1 MPDAPILGGKGT
13 VSGPIIGAAIMLAI
27 NEFVVSKLGATELNI
42 VVTGL
47 ILIFVLLFFP
57 DGIVGSLRNKG
68 SLPTFLD
75 WD

>member
-1 MPDAPILGGKGT
+1 
-13 VSGPIIGAAIMLAI
+13 VIGAAIMLAV
-27 NEFVVSKLGATELNI
+27 NEFVVSKLGASELNI

-57 DGIVGSLRNKG
+57 DGIVGTLRNKG
-68 SLPTFLD
+68 VLPTFLD

>member
-1 MPDAPILGGKGT
+1 M
-13 VSGPIIGAAIMLAI
+13 IGAAIMLAV

-57 DGIVGSLRNKG
+57 DGIVGILTKQGYFTNFPG
-68 SLPTFLD
+68 LGLD
-75 WD
+75 YRKSIEI